1 MYIDINERIIWIVT
15 KDGHYTAKYTYCV
28 AWFLLLTVTK
38 QKKTEKRKKR
48 DKVGKGSS
56 PTTVE

>member
-28 AWFLLLTVTK
+28 AWFLLLPK
-38 QKKTEKRKKR
+38 QKKNGKTKKR